1 MPLTVGMILALAFP
15 GLLLAAESALICGPQ
30 ETYTMLRQRPDKNST
45 GLLRLDCNSHVS
57 VIDSESGWTKVQT
70 IQGIEGYIM
79 TASLASAS
87 PRPKLPAQK
96 ESSAPIQPINPCDL
110 KSVFVGGNN
119 VAANVA
125 RDEIGSDTWLKLVS
139 RPNDADLILDVAESQ
154 QVTTVLYT
162 QIQITVRIQLKR
174 PPTGDDELLWSGSE
188 SERIGGFG
196 SATGKLLQRMTKELG
211 CKK

>member
-1 MPLTVGMILALAFP
+1 MPIAPTSSSGAVSEDG
-15 GLLLAAESALICGPQ
+15 G
-30 ETYTMLRQRPDKNST
+30 NS
-45 GLLRLDCNSHVS
+45 GGIYL
-57 VIDSESGWTKVQT
+57 SG
-70 IQGIEGYIM
+70 
-79 TASLASAS
+79 
-87 PRPKLPAQK
+87 
-96 ESSAPIQPINPCDL
+96 SSFRNW
-110 KSVFVGGNN
+110 FRNN

-211 CKK
+211 CKGGYVVSE